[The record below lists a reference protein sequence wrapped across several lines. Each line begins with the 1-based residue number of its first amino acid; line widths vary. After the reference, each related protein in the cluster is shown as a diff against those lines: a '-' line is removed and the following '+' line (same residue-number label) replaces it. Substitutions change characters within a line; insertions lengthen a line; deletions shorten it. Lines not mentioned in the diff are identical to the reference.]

1 MRKGVEKRGRESFH
15 DPKKNPLRVRADFEK
30 IAQGNRV
37 LHAGAEETADI
48 ERRLIAEISKAL
60 AASGKV

>member
-1 MRKGVEKRGRESFH
+1 MRSEEGSGVFSRPEEGSAERQSR
-15 DPKKNPLRVRADFEK
+15 LRK

-37 LHAGAEETADI
+37 LRAGAKEIAEI